1 MTKTI
6 LHISK
11 YYYPDEGGIETVAKY
26 LAEGLTDYRN
36 IVICYAGSGPTRT
49 DTVNGT
55 TVWRVALAAEHRV
68 AGHLLQLLPLSAE
81 AYAASTTPTLPSS
94 TVPTLS
100 STP

>member
-36 IVICYAGSGPTRT
+36 IVICYAGS
-49 DTVNGT
+49 
-55 TVWRVALAAEHRV
+55 
-68 AGHLLQLLPLSAE
+68 
-81 AYAASTTPTLPSS
+81 
-94 TVPTLS
+94 
-100 STP
+100 